1 MIGVGGGGV
10 SMCLYFIHNIIC
22 RREDFTLINKI
33 STACN
38 MILQAS
44 WIEKYRN
51 ASAVVFLNFIFS
63 SRSFLSYS
71 SRYILVLGIKSI
83 NK

>member
-51 ASAVVFLNFIFS
+51 ASAVVVFF
-63 SRSFLSYS
+63 
-71 SRYILVLGIKSI
+71 
-83 NK
+83 

>member
-1 MIGVGGGGV
+1 MIGGRGKGVGV
-10 SMCLYFIHNIIC
+10 QCVYTLYINKC

-51 ASAVVFLNFIFS
+51 ASAVVVFF
-63 SRSFLSYS
+63 
-71 SRYILVLGIKSI
+71 
-83 NK
+83 